1 MYYFK
6 AKDVN
11 IEEYIESGIL
21 EAYVLGSASDA
32 ETRELL
38 QLKAEYP
45 QVQNA
50 LEQLEL
56 DMERIAEQM
65 AIMPPPATWAKIEQ
79 EIHGLIEVPGLK
91 PAPQKGF
98 DNDQNQADG
107 RERYIEVE
115 SSSEHMRIHK
125 QWKWIFAAVFVLGK
139 IFLACAIYFYL
150 ENRQAQQQIQ
160 ELKSELGHYRATP

>member
-1 MYYFK
+1 M
-6 AKDVN
+6 N

-21 EAYVLGSASDA
+21 EAYILGSASDA
-32 ETRELL
+32 EIRELL

-45 QVQNA
+45 QVRSA
-50 LEQLEL
+50 LEELEL

-65 AIMPPPATWAKIEQ
+65 AIMPPPNTWAKIEQ
-79 EIHGLIEVPGLK
+79 EIDGLIEAPELK
-91 PAPQKGF
+91 PSPRREFNGYKRQT
-98 DNDQNQADG
+98 QTADE

-115 SSSEHMRIHK
+115 SSSEYMRIHK

-150 ENRQAQQQIQ
+150 ESRQA
-160 ELKSELGHYRATP
+160 